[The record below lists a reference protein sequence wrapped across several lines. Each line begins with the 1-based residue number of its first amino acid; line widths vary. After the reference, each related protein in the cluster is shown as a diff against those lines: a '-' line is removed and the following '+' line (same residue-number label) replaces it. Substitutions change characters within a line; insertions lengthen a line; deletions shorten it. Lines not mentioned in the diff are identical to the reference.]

1 MIRSTLAASN
11 RRKASGAGQC
21 CTLRAASAVVSAL
34 TAALK
39 ENALMRYLIVVMSLA
54 VTSILPL
61 SAAAQS
67 QAELLREMEGT
78 WRWTTPDGCVIT
90 RTFRADGTSR
100 TVNGKKATESTVAPK
115 FDKGF
120 GDRPEDKR
128 REESEDAEVDDGLG
142 EEDPGEEDDENG
154 EQGEGAFF

>member
-1 MIRSTLAASN
+1 
-11 RRKASGAGQC
+11 
-21 CTLRAASAVVSAL
+21 
-34 TAALK
+34 
-39 ENALMRYLIVVMSLA
+39 MRYLIVVMSLA

-120 GDRPEDKR
+120 GARMYVQVITKDEGGRDCDG
-128 REESEDAEVDDGLG
+128 ESGDTTRMRYL
-142 EEDPGEEDDENG
+142 
-154 EQGEGAFF
+154 AFFDVSMFKREFKLCRHPGKTACDTYRKQ